1 MKKIR
6 KLEKM
11 KNLIST
17 CFIFILLVSSSSIY
31 AQKDSITLQ
40 REARKLV
47 REGNVL
53 EPCIPFQF
61 IVLYGVYKT
70 RKMNSG
76 VEDYIKG
83 GKDTKWWTIGLSRC
97 KT

>member
-53 EPCIPFQF
+53 YNQNKYTDATVAYKKAWKK
-61 IVLYGVYKT
+61 IVA
-70 RKMNSG
+70 
-76 VEDYIKG
+76 IK
-83 GKDTKWWTIGLSRC
+83 KQLII
-97 KT
+97 